1 MAQARL
7 QCRRG
12 RRTPQ
17 QDHGE
22 RSQAMSTS
30 PLFNNKILVVN
41 QKAKLIEVTNQYSVS
56 DADGNVIAHVNE
68 VGQSKAKKLLRVV
81 SSVDQFL
88 THKLEITDAT
98 GAVVLT
104 LTRPAKVF
112 KSTVIVG
119 DATGSEIGRI
129 VQENVFGRIIFGL
142 EVGDRKIGAIKAENW
157 RAWDFAIENADGRE
171 VARVT
176 KKFVGLAKAVFT
188 TADNYVVEIHDDLSQ
203 PLASLVVAAA
213 LSIDTAL
220 KQDSK
225 L

>member
-1 MAQARL
+1 
-7 QCRRG
+7 
-12 RRTPQ
+12 
-17 QDHGE
+17 
-22 RSQAMSTS
+22 MSTS
-30 PLFNNKILVVN
+30 PLFDNKILVVN

-112 KSTVIVG
+112 KSTIIVG

-129 VQENVFGRIIFGL
+129 VQENVFGKIIFGL

>member
-1 MAQARL
+1 
-7 QCRRG
+7 
-12 RRTPQ
+12 
-17 QDHGE
+17 
-22 RSQAMSTS
+22 MSNS
-30 PLFNNKILVVN
+30 PLFSQRVLVVN
-41 QKAKLIEVTNQYSVS
+41 QKAKLIEITNQYSVF
-56 DADGNVIAHVNE
+56 DADGNVIGHVNQ
-68 VGQSKAKKLLRVV
+68 VGQSTAKKILRMV

-88 THKLEITDAT
+88 THKLEVTDAT

-112 KSTVIVG
+112 KSTVVVG
-119 DATGSEIGRI
+119 DPSGNEIGRI
-129 VQENVFGRIIFGL
+129 VQENVFGKIKFAL
-142 EVGDRKIGAIKAENW
+142 EIGGKQIGAIKAENW

-176 KKFVGLAKAVFT
+176 KKFEGLARAVFT
-188 TADNYVVEIHDDLSQ
+188 TADNYIVDIHEELSQ

-225 L
+225 F

>member
-1 MAQARL
+1 
-7 QCRRG
+7 
-12 RRTPQ
+12 
-17 QDHGE
+17 
-22 RSQAMSTS
+22 MSTS

>member
-119 DATGSEIGRI
+119 
-129 VQENVFGRIIFGL
+129 
-142 EVGDRKIGAIKAENW
+142 KAENW